1 MPYLTSAQEMLPG
14 TGRASP
20 PPRQHPPA
28 GRLPLTGEE
37 SPDPTGAITFRQAA
51 VCVETCSS
59 VDTGAN
65 YRPVI
70 IYMKMCL
77 WMNYQPAW
85 SRETEQSLRLTRQ
98 QARRNPTWGSH

>member
-1 MPYLTSAQEMLPG
+1 MPHLTSAQAMLPG
-14 TGRASP
+14 PGRSSAP
-20 PPRQHPPA
+20 PWQHPPA
-28 GRLPLTGEE
+28 GRLHLTGEE

-59 VDTGAN
+59 VNTGAN

-85 SRETEQSLRLTRQ
+85 SREMEQSLRLTCQ
-98 QARRNPTWGSH
+98 QAS